1 MDTESCLANNL
12 PTSFVSVDFEYIP
25 QEKDESCKGKQY
37 KAVWAIGMV
46 KYIEGQI
53 CDKYYSLVCPPKECL
68 QTPNVKQFNNLNPEL
83 KIDEFIDKIE
93 CEKRFDELFP
103 EIENFINGL
112 PLVAYSS
119 ATEHYC
125 FKRLLIKYNLS
136 TTIDYNRIH
145 DSKVLSEQVEKAL
158 EYDYKGKGS
167 YELKNVCER
176 NSIEVLDSHNA
187 LNDAI
192 MCGDLFIE
200 MSRLARQ
207 NCLNVTAFRES
218 RTVLG
223 QKSEST
229 YSGKNKFNDEDLR
242 PRKDLD
248 NIPENVFK
256 NKNIFL
262 TDIPY
267 GETSQYG
274 HQLWNLGAK
283 VKNSFGKSIDILIVG
298 SASRSKKPEE
308 ARKRGIQIMLEN
320 EMLEILNHFEDG
332 M

>member
-1 MDTESCLANNL
+1 MENDSCLANNL

-192 MCGDLFIE
+192 MCGNLFLE
-200 MSRLARQ
+200 MSQLARQ
-207 NCLNVTAFRES
+207 NCLNVTAFAEP
-218 RTVLG
+218 
-223 QKSEST
+223 KT
-229 YSGKNKFNDEDLR
+229 YCAPKHSHPKKNKFDAEDLIQ
-242 PRKDLD
+242 RKDLD
-248 NIPENVFK
+248 NIQENEFK
-256 NKNIFL
+256 NKYIAL
-262 TDIPY
+262 TGISYDL
-267 GETSQYG
+267 TSQYASR
-274 HQLWNLGAK
+274 LINCGAHIVDK
-283 VKNSFGKSIDILIVG
+283 VTEKTNILIVG
-298 SASRSKKPEE
+298 IKPGPKKKEDAE
-308 ARKRGIQIMLEN
+308 KNGVEIMSEF
-320 EMLEILNHFEDG
+320 EMLEILNHFENG
-332 M
+332 E